1 MQTRAP
7 GLRPAGEFDG
17 ARTADVTAV
26 IVVWSCVFAASIF
39 GILTRPIGDL
49 AAFWPT
55 NAVLLGLMVR
65 FQNLARPSGWCAA
78 ALGYVAA
85 DLVTGGSLL
94 STLLLS
100 AANMFGVGV
109 GYVLFS
115 RLDEQY
121 RRLRRPL
128 SVLYLVAITAA
139 ASAAAGVIGAIAN
152 PILFGK
158 GAVSGWTFWF
168 ATELVNFMAIL
179 PLMLS
184 FPDVAWR
191 NLRKS
196 AASRDIRLV
205 SIWPVLALIGSAAA
219 SVLVG
224 GPGAMAFPAP
234 ALLWCAL
241 TYSLF
246 VTSALTLLFSFWILL
261 AISNGYLPV
270 AIDYDAQHAQ
280 MSIRIGIMLMALA
293 PITVASVMATRN
305 ELLDRL
311 KRLAEH
317 DQLTGLLNR
326 SAFRDK
332 ASALVAECTRN
343 ARPIAVLMADI
354 DQFKSINDRF
364 GHAAGD
370 AVLASFARCGSGC
383 LRTSDAFGRMGGEE
397 FAIALADCTAEEA
410 YGIAERIRTLF
421 ASERVV
427 LGDGRHVSATV
438 SIGCGSS
445 PSDHSD
451 VDHLLLVA
459 DNALYAAKAAGRDR
473 VVMSASERQ
482 DRIVGHI

>member
-7 GLRPAGEFDG
+7 GLRPGREFDG
-17 ARTADVTAV
+17 AKTADIRAA
-26 IVVWSCVFAASIF
+26 IVVLSGVFAASLF
-39 GILTRPIGDL
+39 GILTRPVGDL
-49 AAFWPT
+49 AAFWPA
-55 NAVLLGLMVR
+55 NAILLGLMVR
-65 FQNLARPSGWCAA
+65 FQGLARPSGWIAA

-85 DLVTGGSLL
+85 DLVTGGTLL

-100 AANMFGVGV
+100 AANLFGVGV
-109 GYVLFS
+109 GFALFS

-128 SVLYLVAITAA
+128 SVMYLVVITAIA
-139 ASAAAGVIGAIAN
+139 AAAAGVIGAVAN

-158 GAVSGWTFWF
+158 GAASGWTFWF

-179 PLMLS
+179 PLVLS
-184 FPDVAWR
+184 FPDITWQG
-191 NLRKS
+191 LRKS
-196 AASRDIRLV
+196 AFPRHVRLA

-246 VTSALTLLFSFWILL
+246 VTSALTFLFSFWILL
-261 AISNGYLPV
+261 AISNGYLPIAV
-270 AIDYDAQHAQ
+270 DNDAQHAL
-280 MSIRIGIMLMALA
+280 MSIRIGVMLMALA

-332 ASALVAECTRN
+332 ASALVSESTRN
-343 ARPIAVLMADI
+343 ARPLAVLMADI
-354 DQFKSINDRF
+354 DHFKSINDTF

-370 AVLASFARCGSGC
+370 TVLAAFARCGSGC
-383 LRTSDAFGRMGGEE
+383 LRNSDIFGRLGGEE
-397 FAIALADCTAEEA
+397 FAIVLADCTAEEA
-410 YGIAERIRTLF
+410 LGIAERIRTLF

-427 LGDGRHVSATV
+427 LADGRPVAATV

-445 PSDHSD
+445 RSSHPGI
-451 VDHLLLVA
+451 DHLLLVA
-459 DNALYAAKAAGRDR
+459 DNALYAAKAAGRNR
-473 VVMSASERQ
+473 VIVAASERQ
-482 DRIVGHI
+482 E